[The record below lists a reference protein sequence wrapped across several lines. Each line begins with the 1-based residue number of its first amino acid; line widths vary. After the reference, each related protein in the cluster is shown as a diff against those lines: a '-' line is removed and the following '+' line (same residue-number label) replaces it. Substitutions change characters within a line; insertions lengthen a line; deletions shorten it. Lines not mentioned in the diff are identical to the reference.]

1 MNKFYSFK
9 IFSIFVSIFKID
21 TKIMNWIDFPNIGRL
36 EVIQDFKYVG
46 PLKAYQTNM
55 WSNFSH
61 YSLKLKCP
69 NEIYLFGLRNQN
81 FKEIFYKFSETKSL
95 NFNVVSTQ
103 VTSQFKDHK
112 IIKIILENVEYN
124 EISKSTLRSL
134 KLSELF

>member
-1 MNKFYSFK
+1 
-9 IFSIFVSIFKID
+9 
-21 TKIMNWIDFPNIGRL
+21 MNWIDFPNIGRL

-55 WSNFSH
+55 WSSFSH

-95 NFNVVSTQ
+95 NFKVLSIQ